1 MHLAR
6 NTVYEKINSK
16 YETTRFLH
24 QDIIYIYY
32 ILKRLQMEP
41 VLIEHLKY
49 HLNDIICRDIDVF
62 YKEGEYT
69 YSMCFMN
76 IFIY

>member
-1 MHLAR
+1 
-6 NTVYEKINSK
+6 
-16 YETTRFLH
+16 
-24 QDIIYIYY
+24 
-32 ILKRLQMEP
+32 MEP

-69 YSMCFMN
+69 YSMFFIN
-76 IFIY
+76 IYIYKYIENYYIKFRSGLQMDNQ